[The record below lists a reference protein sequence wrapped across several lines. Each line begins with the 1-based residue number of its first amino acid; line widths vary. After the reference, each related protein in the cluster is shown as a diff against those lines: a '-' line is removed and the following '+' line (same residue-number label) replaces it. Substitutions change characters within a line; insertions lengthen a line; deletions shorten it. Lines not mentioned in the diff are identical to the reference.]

1 MRILQTVQDA
11 ENWFSDLKEKVTQME
26 FYVHFFVN
34 ANKNHALI

>member
-26 FYVHFFVN
+26 FYVHFLST
-34 ANKNHALI
+34 LIKTMH